1 MVWAL
6 TSWPPTS
13 STSAEM
19 LAALTTLHCS
29 KVSFLQWC
37 HLKRYTKIFTKMRG
51 VLTSVRHIYI
61 YIYTLYIYISESMLK
76 CVPIASLYTLR
87 VCFYFTD
94 LRLQH
99 CFYTAYRMS
108 YFTQVI
114 LTLWKKSLS
123 CNIARRRAVP
133 IKYSACIRTLIIRI
147 IPYPVN
153 SEWPV
158 FAGELWLQLFLGY
171 VQSNSLDGRWQ
182 KHKSSQNHVADSE
195 HLISFVPGE
204 TVVSLLIS
212 AVH

>member
-1 MVWAL
+1 MCDVWSEHWQAD
-6 TSWPPTS
+6 PPP
-13 STSAEM
+13 
-19 LAALTTLHCS
+19 
-29 KVSFLQWC
+29 LQPLQKCWQHLLLYIVAKC
-37 HLKRYTKIFTKMRG
+37 HFFSGVTWKDILKYLQKWG
-51 VLTSVRHIYI
+51 VYSL
-61 YIYTLYIYISESMLK
+61 LWDIYISESMLK

-94 LRLQH
+94 LCLQH

-114 LTLWKKSLS
+114 LTLWKKTLS

-158 FAGELWLQLFLGY
+158 FAGELWLQVVLGICPIQFTGWK
-171 VQSNSLDGRWQ
+171 VTE
-182 KHKSSQNHVADSE
+182 A
-195 HLISFVPGE
+195 
-204 TVVSLLIS
+204 
-212 AVH
+212 